1 MGNSDFEIEDKK
13 VKRLARKILELE
25 NKNLRTKQYT
35 RSEMSDKI
43 IDLIEE
49 EVKKCY

>member
-1 MGNSDFEIEDKK
+1 MGHHDFEIEEVK
-13 VKRLARKILELE
+13 VKRLAKKILELE
-25 NKNLRTKQYT
+25 NKNLKTKQHT

-49 EVKKCY
+49 EVRKCY